1 MSAMQVKDALEC
13 IIAMWKSISTPA
25 LRLVPEFSEEEAKV
39 KAEKEKAERLE
50 SENTDLLL
58 KLMQQSQKPMGKKP
72 PVTKSLASPS
82 PIKVTRLSTDARPLT
97 AEEYRMYGN
106 LVTRLRQG
114 DSARATSTTGRPILD
129 PPPNNEPVTNEQLLI
144 SSRSPL
150 LLASL
155 RRSSTSQTLAPPI
168 PAEPAAVPVPVIEQE
183 SVLDLSLNHQPS
195 PQISNEIPNSSQP
208 R

>member
-25 LRLVPEFSEEEAKV
+25 STLREVPEFSEEEAKA
-39 KAEKEKAERLE
+39 KAEKEKAARLE

-72 PVTKSLASPS
+72 PVAKSLASPS

-106 LVTRLRQG
+106 LVTRY
-114 DSARATSTTGRPILD
+114 
-129 PPPNNEPVTNEQLLI
+129 V
-144 SSRSPL
+144 
-150 LLASL
+150 
-155 RRSSTSQTLAPPI
+155 
-168 PAEPAAVPVPVIEQE
+168 
-183 SVLDLSLNHQPS
+183 
-195 PQISNEIPNSSQP
+195 
-208 R
+208 